1 MKNFIV
7 LFLFFII
14 VDTYGQYN
22 EGAPW
27 VNESSQKHF
36 KQKTSLK
43 QISNAFNSYWQ
54 DKDWEKKGSGYKP
67 FKRWENHWRHQLQKD
82 GSLPNPQMIWNAWE
96 QKQQLSKSTVAQW
109 QTIGP
114 FTTNVKLGQGRIN
127 TFIIDPNNKETFY
140 TGAPAGGLWKSDDS
154 GKNWVPLTDELPQI
168 GISGIAI
175 DERNSD
181 IIYVATGDDDSR
193 DTYSVGILK
202 SIDGGENWDK
212 TGLEFSNTNAIT
224 NEIYMHPDNP
234 DIIWTSSNQGFY
246 KSDDAGLTWSRNLVN
261 NIVDFKLKPGNP
273 EIVYAVSR
281 SKFYR
286 STNGGDSF
294 VVISSDLPETSGRF
308 AIDVSEDNPDIIY
321 ILSANI
327 DNTFQGLYKSSD
339 SGLSFSKTNVLEDI
353 FGGSTQAWYDMSL
366 TVNPEDA
373 DMVFVGVLD
382 IWRSDDGGDTF
393 VQKNR
398 WWDYSD
404 PAYTHADIHFLRYF
418 NGKLYAGTDGGIY
431 ESSNNADTF
440 TDLSESLSI
449 SQYYKISTAK
459 SNAQHIVGGLQ
470 DNGGFAFS
478 NNTWHQ
484 YHGGDGMDCVVDPN
498 NENVYYGF
506 SQYGGR
512 LNVTYNGGQTEG
524 GSIAV
529 APKEETDEE
538 TDRGGNWV
546 TPLAA
551 NKKGALFAGYSNLY
565 KLKNGSWEPL
575 SNHSFG
581 GDLDNIAI
589 ATSNNRVIYV
599 SRLNDLFKSTDGGL
613 TFEKVD
619 FSFTYLISSIEINH
633 QDENIIYLTTSGFS
647 NNGQVLKSIDGSVT
661 WENISKNLPI
671 EPKLVIKHQN
681 QSLANDLFLGSSVGV
696 YHINDNMME
705 WEAYDSGLPNSPITD
720 MEINIEDKLITVG
733 TYGRGV
739 FQSPIEVSKADKD
752 ISLLSINTN
761 NSVQCNGITPVIS
774 VKNNGLNMISAVNI
788 NYLVDDMPY
797 EFTYNGTILSD
808 EVKVIELPNNP
819 DITLGGHDLS
829 VDISVESDAFN
840 DNNTLFGSFISNNS
854 GAGQYVNTFGDINED
869 QWLTFT
875 LGTSNNLWE
884 KSVSTSDRF
893 KDKFDNVYVTNANGN
908 YSDETTAYLVSP
920 CYDLSKLE
928 NPILTFDMIYDIE
941 LNWDV
946 LYLEYSIDKGE
957 SWHILG
963 TADDPNWYNSSFID
977 PQRQITVGKQW
988 TGTETNVKE
997 YSYAL
1002 DELNKDIN
1010 VIFRFVFASDQ
1021 AENGEGVAIDN
1032 FSIQASAILA
1042 VDDFSKH
1049 NFVLYPNPS
1058 SSVFYIQRQEMEAM
1072 RISVY
1077 DVTGRL
1083 IMEEDDIKTAHYGL
1097 DLSSFQEGLYFLRIV
1112 QGDKKLSTTLLKQ

>member
-1 MKNFIV
+1 MKKLLL
-7 LFLFFII
+7 LFLFFSI

-27 VNESSQKHF
+27 IDDSSQKQF
-36 KQKTSLK
+36 KQKASLT

-54 DKDWEKKGSGYKP
+54 GKDSDKKGSGYKP

-82 GSLPNPQMIWNAWE
+82 GSLPTPQMTWKAWK
-96 QKQQLSKSTVAQW
+96 QKQNLSKSAVAKW
-109 QTIGP
+109 KTIGP

-175 DERNSD
+175 DQRNSD
-181 IIYVATGDDDSR
+181 IIYIATGDDDSR

-202 SIDGGENWDK
+202 SIDGGNNWNK

-224 NEIYMHPDNP
+224 NEIYIHPDNS

-246 KSDDAGLTWSRNLVN
+246 KSKDAGLSWSRNLVN

-273 EIVYAVSR
+273 DIVYAVSR

-308 AIDVSEDNPDIIY
+308 AIDVSPDDPDVIY

-327 DNTFQGLYKSSD
+327 DNTFQGLYKSTD
-339 SGLSFSKTNVLEDI
+339 SGLSFSKAKVLEDI

-366 TVNPEDA
+366 TVNPIDA

-431 ESSNNADTF
+431 ESSNDANTF

-478 NNTWHQ
+478 NDTWHQ
-484 YHGGDGMDCVVDPN
+484 YHSGDGMDCVVDPN

-524 GSIAV
+524 GSIAD

-538 TDRGGNWV
+538 SDRGGNWV

-551 NKKGALFAGYSNLY
+551 NKKGELFAGYSHLY
-565 KLKNGSWEPL
+565 KLNNGTWELL

-589 ATSNNRVIYV
+589 ASSNNSVIYV
-599 SRLNDLFKSTDGGL
+599 SRLNELFKSIDGGL
-613 TFEKVD
+613 TFEKVS

-633 QDENIIYLTTSGFS
+633 QNENIIYLTTSGFS
-647 NNGQVLKSIDGSVT
+647 NNGQVLKSIDGSET
-661 WENISKNLPI
+661 WENISINLPE

-681 QSLANDLFLGSSVGV
+681 QSLDNDLFLGSSVGV
-696 YHINDNMME
+696 YHINDTMVE
-705 WEAYDSGLPNSPITD
+705 WEVYDEGLPNTPITD

-739 FQSPIEVSKADKD
+739 FQSPIEVTKANND

-761 NSVQCNGITPVIS
+761 NSVQCDGITPVIS
-774 VKNNGLNMISAVNI
+774 VKNNGLNMISAVDI
-788 NYLVDDMPY
+788 SYLVDEKPY
-797 EFTYNGTILSD
+797 EYTYQGTILTD

-819 DITLGGHDLS
+819 DVALGGHDLS
-829 VDISVESDAFN
+829 VDISIENDAFN
-840 DNNTLFGSFISNNS
+840 DNNILFGSFISNNS

-869 QWLTFT
+869 EWLTFT

-920 CYDLSKLE
+920 CYDLDKLE
-928 NPILTFDMIYDIE
+928 NPILTFDMVFDIE

-946 LYLEYSIDKGE
+946 LYLEYSINKGE

-963 TADDPNWYNSSFID
+963 TAEDPNWYNSSFID

-988 TGTETNVKE
+988 TGSVTNVKE

-1002 DELNKDIN
+1002 DELNKESN

-1058 SSVFYIQRQEMEAM
+1058 SSVFYIQRKEMEAM
-1072 RISVY
+1072 RVSVY

-1097 DLSSFQEGLYFLRIV
+1097 NLSQFQEGLYFLKIV